1 MNSKIWLI
9 VYGIVA
15 LVVVGGTGFYAISSY
30 GKYAEA
36 MTGWE
41 SKVGSIE
48 SLERRVPYPNAENAG
63 AFGTKL
69 DEYKSSVKAL
79 SETLKTFQRPL
90 NTTLA
95 NTEFQQ
101 LVKKRVEE
109 FRAAATEGK
118 LEIATETEFQLG
130 FESYANSLPAPELVP
145 LLDYE
150 LEAIDHLLR
159 KLISNG
165 ATGLLGFGRDGIP
178 GEGGGEAAP
187 PTSVVHKY
195 PVRVRFR
202 APYGSMQKIVNDLAN
217 DRKFFYI
224 VRVIKVKNQLKE
236 GPVKLTADAGNAGF
250 VTYQNPVTKE
260 IASPE
265 MLTAWGSGTATPA
278 DVETKA
284 REAGFVRAEQD
295 ARVLMG
301 LEPLEVFLVVDI
313 ARFLGPEELEA
324 IAPKPETKKKGKS

>member
-1 MNSKIWLI
+1 MNSKVWLT

-15 LVVVGGTGFYAISSY
+15 LVVVGGTGFYAISSH

-41 SKVGSIE
+41 SKVGGIE

-63 AFGTKL
+63 ALGTKV

-109 FRAAATEGK
+109 FRAAATQGK

-159 KLISNG
+159 KLITNG
-165 ATGLLGFGRDGIP
+165 ATALLSFGRDEIP
-178 GEGGGEAAP
+178 GKG
-187 PTSVVHKY
+187 T
-195 PVRVRFR
+195 VRRR
-202 APYGSMQKIVNDLAN
+202 HRS
-217 DRKFFYI
+217 
-224 VRVIKVKNQLKE
+224 
-236 GPVKLTADAGNAGF
+236 
-250 VTYQNPVTKE
+250 
-260 IASPE
+260 
-265 MLTAWGSGTATPA
+265 AWSTNIRCGSGSALPTDRCRRSSTISP
-278 DVETKA
+278 TTGNFSISSGSS
-284 REAGFVRAEQD
+284 R
-295 ARVLMG
+295 
-301 LEPLEVFLVVDI
+301 
-313 ARFLGPEELEA
+313 
-324 IAPKPETKKKGKS
+324 

>member
-1 MNSKIWLI
+1 MNSKVWLT
-9 VYGIVA
+9 VYGIVS
-15 LVVVGGTGFYAISSY
+15 LVVVGGTGFYAISSH
-30 GKYAEA
+30 GTYAEA
-36 MTGWE
+36 MAGWE

-48 SLERRVPYPNAENAG
+48 SLERRVPYPNQENAG
-63 AFGTKL
+63 ALGAKV

-90 NTTLA
+90 NKDLP

-109 FRAAATEGK
+109 FRAAASKGG

-130 FESYANSLPAPELVP
+130 FESYANSLPSPELVP

-150 LEAIDHLLR
+150 LEAIDQLLR
-159 KLISNG
+159 KLITNG
-165 ATGLLGFGRDGIP
+165 ATGLLSFGRDEIP
-178 GEGGGEAAP
+178 GEGASEEAPQAN
-187 PTSVVHKY
+187 VVHKY

-202 APYGSMQKIVNDLAN
+202 APYASVQKMVNDLAN

-236 GPVKLTADAGNAGF
+236 GPVKLTADAGSGGF

-265 MLTAWGSGTATPA
+265 MLTAWGSGTAA
-278 DVETKA
+278 AAEVESKA

-301 LEPLEVFLVVDI
+301 LEQLEVFLVVDI
-313 ARFLGPEELEA
+313 ARFLGPEEIEA
-324 IAPKPETKKKGKS
+324 IAPKPEAKKKGKS